1 MAHLPDGIL
10 SAPVLLGGAAG
21 SAALTAVALRRL
33 DDAQI
38 PTAGL
43 LAAALFVSSLLSFPV
58 GPSSA
63 HLQLTG
69 LAGVLLGWAVVPAIL
84 VALLLQAMLFGYG
97 GLLVLGV
104 NTLNLALPALLVGL
118 MLGPALRRHPARAGL
133 YGALGGGLAVA
144 GTGALV
150 ALALALSSPDFVAAA
165 RLLPFSYLPLLAL
178 EALVTAVVLSFL
190 MRVAPE
196 LLRHA

>member
-1 MAHLPDGIL
+1 M
-10 SAPVLLGGAAG
+10 G
-21 SAALTAVALRRL
+21 SAALTAIALRRL

-38 PTAGL
+38 PTAVL

-69 LAGVLLGWAVVPAIL
+69 LAGLLLGWAAVPAVL
-84 VALLLQAMLFGYG
+84 VALLLQAILFGYG

-118 MLGPALRRHPARAGL
+118 LLGPALRRHPARAGL

-150 ALALALSSPDFVAAA
+150 ALTLALSSPDFVAAA

-190 MRVAPE
+190 IRVAPE

>member
-10 SAPVLLGGAAG
+10 SAPVLLGGAVG
-21 SAALTAVALRRL
+21 SAALTAIALRRL

-38 PTAGL
+38 PTAVL

-69 LAGVLLGWAVVPAIL
+69 LAGLLLGWAAVPAVL
-84 VALLLQAMLFGYG
+84 VALLLQAILFGYG

-118 MLGPALRRHPARAGL
+118 LLGPALRRHPARAGL

-150 ALALALSSPDFVAAA
+150 ALTLALSSPDFVAAA

-190 MRVAPE
+190 IRVAPE

>member
-10 SAPVLLGGAAG
+10 SVPVLLGGAAG

-84 VALLLQAMLFGYG
+84 VALLLQAMLCGYG

-118 MLGPALRRHPARAGL
+118 LLGPSLRRHPARAGL
-133 YGALGGGLAVA
+133 YGALSGGLAVA

-150 ALALALSSPDFVAAA
+150 ALALALSSPGFVAAA